1 MTRNALRDHEGR
13 EVKHLGD
20 GIMSS
25 FCIGLDQSIAVYED
39 AWRKA

>member
-1 MTRNALRDHEGR
+1 MTRNALRDTKQ